1 MPDQQSY
8 KIGDKL
14 IFHDLADVP
23 EGSWVVRET
32 MLKIGD
38 KLIFHDLADV
48 PEGSWV
54 VRETMLFVRAQAGH
68 SIVSCTPISRAS
80 LSGNK
85 IPDRFTLVYSGNYN
99 VEKSAAIAD
108 ALNSL

>member
-14 IFHDLADVP
+14 IFRDLADVP

-32 MLKIGD
+32 MQ
-38 KLIFHDLADV
+38 
-48 PEGSWV
+48 
-54 VRETMLFVRAQAGH
+54 FVRAQSGH
-68 SIVSCTPISRAS
+68 SIVSCTPIEGAG
-80 LSGNK
+80 LPVNK
-85 IPDRFTLVYSGNYN
+85 IPDRFTLVYAGGHQ